1 MGNVRRLSLLQN
13 KLLRKE
19 TEGLDPKR
27 DPGPQHKSEAVKPP
41 CYKRLDDLHG
51 RGCGPS

>member
-1 MGNVRRLSLLQN
+1 MEAQPPT

-19 TEGLDPKR
+19 TKGLDTKR
-27 DPGPQHKSEAVKPP
+27 DPGSQHKSEAVKPQ

-51 RGCGPS
+51 